1 MRPYDWNLTRDDGE
15 LVLATAEEVVDGLD
29 MKLADFRDTHAL
41 YYLPLRAWVG
51 LSRFGVELGT
61 EAPRM
66 ERGLWLVRRDE
77 GLCAEHR
84 DVEPDLNLMVLRR
97 IG

>member
-1 MRPYDWNLTRDDGE
+1 MKPYDWRLTRDDGE
-15 LVLATAEEVVDGLD
+15 LVLATAEEVAEGLD

-51 LSRFGVELGT
+51 LSRAGIELGT
-61 EAPRM
+61 GTPRM

-77 GLCAEHR
+77 ALCAENR
-84 DVEPDLNLMVLRR
+84 DVEPDLGLMILQR